1 MDTIRY
7 NGYDGSI
14 EVSEDDNL
22 FFGKVLGIKSL
33 ISYEG
38 KTPEEF
44 LSNFH
49 GAIDNYLGTCKKE
62 GKEPEV
68 PNKGSYK
75 TSRFKNMLEILFLCF
90 VTGVFFIGF
99 GTTIFLIIN
108 LILRLIVGV

>member
-22 FFGKVLGIKSL
+22 FFGKILGIKSL

-44 LSNFH
+44 LDNFH
-49 GAIDNYLGTCKKE
+49 GAIDNYLETCKKE
-62 GKEPEV
+62 GKKTEV
-68 PNKGSYK
+68 PDKGSYK
-75 TSRFKNMLEILFLCF
+75 TSRFNKICREFPDLLDGGMNRPCF
-90 VTGVFFIGF
+90 FKKVSKYAAFSI
-99 GTTIFLIIN
+99 
-108 LILRLIVGV
+108 

>member
-1 MDTIRY
+1 MI
-7 NGYDGSI
+7 I
-14 EVSEDDNL
+14 F

-68 PNKGSYK
+68 PDKGSYK

-99 GTTIFLIIN
+99 GTLIFLNIN
-108 LILRLIVGV
+108 LVLKLIFGG